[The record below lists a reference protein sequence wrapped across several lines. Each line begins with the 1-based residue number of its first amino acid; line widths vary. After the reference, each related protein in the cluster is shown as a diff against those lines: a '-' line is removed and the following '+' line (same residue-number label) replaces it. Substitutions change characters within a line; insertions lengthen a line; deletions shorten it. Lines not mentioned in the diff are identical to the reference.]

1 MYEGFLPIQSS
12 STTRCVPIE
21 HYMAPEELDINL
33 RSETFVPKN
42 ENLRNLRRLTT
53 SRTSNSFEQPLLSSN
68 YILVS
73 VLWTL
78 SSFYFSDTITLLRM
92 PYFITLAIWTS
103 SLFPATKLLT
113 LEIQL
118 YGEDRIVSSTN
129 IAGSGTFFQRAEDGL
144 FTFHSMVGRQ
154 IES

>member
-1 MYEGFLPIQSS
+1 
-12 STTRCVPIE
+12 
-21 HYMAPEELDINL
+21 
-33 RSETFVPKN
+33 
-42 ENLRNLRRLTT
+42 
-53 SRTSNSFEQPLLSSN
+53 
-68 YILVS
+68 
-73 VLWTL
+73 
-78 SSFYFSDTITLLRM
+78 M

-113 LEIQL
+113 LEI